1 MENKRQMQAPWIP
14 TQWDLQMQ
22 AVRDRL
28 DRKRAD
34 AIPERKATT
43 KANSYYYI
51 ANKETNVEGFT
62 CYVVPPHRHHG
73 KEAVV
78 VYEGRKG
85 TWYSDERAAK
95 DSWLP
100 EPVEDIIAKITK

>member
-1 MENKRQMQAPWIP
+1 MQNKRQMQAPWIP

-28 DRKRAD
+28 DRKRNAF
-34 AIPERKATT
+34 APPRKATT

-51 ANKETNVEGFT
+51 ANKEAKVEGFK
-62 CYVVPPHRHHG
+62 CYVIPPHQHHG
-73 KEAVV
+73 KALT
-78 VYEGRKG
+78 VYEGRKKC
-85 TWYSDERAAK
+85 WYSDERMAK